1 MSSSRNSPVPAALAA
16 QAEAALAALVAR
28 SGARRLLVA
37 LSGGLDSSVLL
48 DLAGRYARRAN
59 LDISAL
65 HVDHGLAPDSAQW
78 VAHSEALAA
87 RLGVPCTVHRVDGRP
102 PAGASVEAWARE
114 QRYAALAALA
124 RHDTL
129 VITAHHRDDQCE
141 TVLQRVL
148 EGAGPH
154 GLVGMRDLRRLGA
167 GHLGRPLLEVER
179 AALRGH
185 AKVAGLSWVED
196 ASNQDRRFRRNRLR
210 HEMLPRL
217 EAAVPGARAG
227 LLRLAAIQADV
238 ANGLDRFADGLL
250 TASARPP
257 HRIAI
262 DTLGAAGP
270 EWAPFVLRRAL
281 ARAGCAQP
289 GRRPLEA
296 ILGSVCGA
304 RRDANPVVCW
314 GGHAVRRYRDELF
327 VTPAALPPV
336 PAEPVAWRAAQPL
349 ELAAGTLVL
358 RRGRRHALDTA
369 RLDGR
374 REAREAVLTVD
385 FRRGG
390 EVCRP
395 HGGAHR
401 RPLKHLFQEWGVP
414 PWERLRTPLLYVDGE
429 LAAVVGHCV
438 CEGFAAREEGLE
450 PVWTPAGH
458 ADPAV

>member
-1 MSSSRNSPVPAALAA
+1 MSSSRNNPVPATLVA
-16 QAEAALAALVAR
+16 QAEAALAALIAR

-59 LDISAL
+59 LDIDAL
-65 HVDHGLAPDSAQW
+65 HVDHGLARDSAQW
-78 VAHSEALAA
+78 ADHCAVIAA
-87 RLGVPCTVHRVDGRP
+87 RLGVACAVHRLYSRP
-102 PAGASVEAWARE
+102 PAGASIEAWARE
-114 QRYAALAALA
+114 QRYAALAAVT

-129 VITAHHRDDQCE
+129 VVTAHHRDDQRE

-154 GLVGMRDLRRLGA
+154 GLVGIRDLRRLGE
-167 GHLGRPLLEVER
+167 GHLGRPLLDIER
-179 AALRGH
+179 AALH
-185 AKVAGLSWVED
+185 AHAESTGLSWVED
-196 ASNQDRRFRRNRLR
+196 ASNQDWRFRRNRLR
-210 HEMLPRL
+210 HEVLPRL
-217 EAAVPGARAG
+217 EAAVPGARSG

-238 ANGLDRFADGLL
+238 ASGLDRFADGLL
-250 TASARPP
+250 ATSANPP

-304 RRDANPVVCW
+304 RRDANPVVRW

-336 PAEPVAWRAAQPL
+336 PTAPVTWRAAQPL
-349 ELAAGTLVL
+349 ELTAGTLAL
-358 RRGRRHALDTA
+358 RRGRGHALDTTWFDRSRA
-369 RLDGR
+369 TRD
-374 REAREAVLTVD
+374 AALTVD

-395 HGGAHR
+395 HGSAHR

-414 PWERLRTPLLYVDGE
+414 PWERARTPLLYIDGE
-429 LAAVVGHCV
+429 LAAVVGYCV
-438 CEGFAAREEGLE
+438 CERFAARGEGLE